1 MRTITRTIF
10 SVLLSALLLQV
21 GLSASAQRFSVPAI
35 EAQPGEQTELVVS
48 LEEATAMTALQLT
61 LHLPEGV
68 AAESGSI
75 ATGVATTGHT
85 LKVEELTNGDLLVF
99 LYSMDLSPF
108 ADGELLRIP
117 VAIGSE
123 ATGGR
128 GSLYNVRMSTPDAV
142 SHRLDRVEYTVT
154 VAAAIKG
161 DVNMDGHVDVG
172 DIMAIINV
180 MAGQPGQL
188 NVTAADVNMDGH
200 TDVGDIMA
208 VINIMAGG
216 GK

>member
-1 MRTITRTIF
+1 
-10 SVLLSALLLQV
+10 
-21 GLSASAQRFSVPAI
+21 
-35 EAQPGEQTELVVS
+35 
-48 LEEATAMTALQLT
+48 
-61 LHLPEGV
+61 
-68 AAESGSI
+68 
-75 ATGVATTGHT
+75 
-85 LKVEELTNGDLLVF
+85 
-99 LYSMDLSPF
+99 
-108 ADGELLRIP
+108 
-117 VAIGSE
+117 
-123 ATGGR
+123 
-128 GSLYNVRMSTPDAV
+128 MSTPDAV

-161 DVNMDGHVDVG
+161 DVNMDRHVDVG

-188 NVTAADVNMDGH
+188 NVTAADVNMDGQ